1 MKWSLTKDAAKTMV
15 HAFVVSRVTLLYI
28 TASSIVAVHMPLQNV
43 LNYAAQIILRK
54 RKLDR
59 ITADLRDQLHWLPV
73 HQRIEYNVC
82 VLVYKCLHDAAP
94 IYLAECAHQCLHL
107 SIEVISAVQHMAI
120 WQYLA
125 PEQRDIWTT
134 VFLVLLCGTQ
144 CGRPCVTHHWQWL
157 SFVHSQRLCYSA
169 KLMKHRH
176 TASVTV

>member
-1 MKWSLTKDAAKTMV
+1 MKWSLTEDAAKTMV

-59 ITADLRDQLHWLPV
+59 ITADLRDQLHLLPV

-125 PEQRDIWTT
+125 PEQRDMDNAVPGPTLWNTLRPT
-134 VFLVLLCGTQ
+134 VCDPSLTM
-144 CGRPCVTHHWQWL
+144 T
-157 SFVHSQRLCYSA
+157 
-169 KLMKHRH
+169 
-176 TASVTV
+176 